1 MCFILEFTDQNQMQP
16 AVHTSQQMRYAQSTV
31 NPTNM
36 TAASAKHNPTIV
48 ANAYKMVNVTQN
60 S

>member
-1 MCFILEFTDQNQMQP
+1 
-16 AVHTSQQMRYAQSTV
+16 MRYAQSTV

-48 ANAYKMVNVTQN
+48 ANAYKMVNVTQHG
-60 S
+60 